1 MASIINVDQINEA
14 TSGNG
19 VMIPGH
25 VVQVVQGTT
34 STVVSATSSF
44 VDTGLTASITPSAT
58 SSKILV
64 MVQQAGCNP
73 ANTFTGPLDIKLQR
87 GTTDIHKFGLSLF
100 YVNPDLGSGF
110 RSVVNANFLDSP
122 STTSATTYKTVFKAN
137 NGGTSRVQT
146 DNANSVS
153 TIILMEIAQ

>member
-1 MASIINVDQINEA
+1 MSLIKTDAIQTLAGKPIVNSTGSVL
-14 TSGNG
+14 
-19 VMIPGH
+19 
-25 VVQVVQGTT
+25 QVVQGST
-34 STVVSATSSF
+34 STTVSATSSF
-44 VDTGLTASITPSAT
+44 VDTGLTASITPSST

-110 RSVVNANFLDSP
+110 RSVINANFLDSP
-122 STTSATTYKTVFKAN
+122 STTSATAYKTVFRAN